1 MLWRKQRRQKYQEVC
16 KLMKR
21 CPRCSST
28 DIAKIVWGLPNMES
42 FKKEDKD
49 KYVFGG
55 CCVSDDDPEYSC
67 NNCGEEF

>member
-1 MLWRKQRRQKYQEVC
+1 MAVGGTEKQEQLDKAQ
-16 KLMKR
+16 
-21 CPRCSST
+21 
-28 DIAKIVWGLPNMES
+28 
-42 FKKEDKD
+42 EDKD

>member
-1 MLWRKQRRQKYQEVC
+1 
-16 KLMKR
+16 MKR

-28 DIAKIVWGLPNMES
+28 NIAEIIWGLPDMKR
-42 FKKEDKD
+42 FRDEDKD

>member
-1 MLWRKQRRQKYQEVC
+1 VKE
-16 KLMKR
+16 LMKR

-28 DIAKIVWGLPNMES
+28 DIAEIVWGLPDMES
-42 FKKEDKD
+42 FREEDNGKH
-49 KYVFGG
+49 VFGG

>member
-1 MLWRKQRRQKYQEVC
+1 
-16 KLMKR
+16 MKR

-28 DIAKIVWGLPNMES
+28 DIAEIVWGLPDMES
-42 FKKEDKD
+42 FREKD
-49 KYVFGG
+49 PAKYVFGG